1 MLFFIQ
7 VRYICNTKYK
17 SPPCLPVDNLRM
29 SLTTPTDVYLSSLDN
44 TTRMLVF
51 HDLA

>member
-1 MLFFIQ
+1 M
-7 VRYICNTKYK
+7 
-17 SPPCLPVDNLRM
+17 P
-29 SLTTPTDVYLSSLDN
+29 LTTPTDVFVSSLDN